1 MSGLLR
7 DTRVSAWIKRKV
19 SKTVVRTVM
28 MYGLETVARKKQS
41 LLMLEVAEMKIFF
54 WSDQYGS
61 DKKLAQQ
68 RDNRG

>member
-1 MSGLLR
+1 M
-7 DTRVSAWIKRKV
+7 KRKV
-19 SKTVVRTVM
+19 SKTVVRAVM

-41 LLMLEVAEMKIFF
+41 RMLEVAEMKIFF

>member
-1 MSGLLR
+1 
-7 DTRVSAWIKRKV
+7 
-19 SKTVVRTVM
+19 M